1 MRTIDGGSGLSL
13 DIPVDF
19 DTAQMAQ
26 GLRVFSPKKERS
38 RSPLY
43 IMITVETEKP
53 SWPGTKNKRV
63 AGRSI
68 VYETHEEEGGSGGT
82 AVRLRAWVESGGR
95 FIVLNSMVQPD
106 SGGDDQ
112 FHAEWAILPTLRWV
126 PPK

>member
-1 MRTIDGGSGLSL
+1 MRTIDAGSGLSL

-19 DTAQMAQ
+19 DTTQMAQ

-38 RSPLY
+38 RSPLF
-43 IMITVETEKP
+43 IIITVETKKP
-53 SWPGTKNKRV
+53 SWPGTKTRWV

-68 VYETHEEEGGSGGT
+68 VYETHEEEAGSGGT

-95 FIVLNSMVQPD
+95 FIVLDSHVQPD
-106 SGGDDQ
+106 SGGDDD
-112 FHAEWAILPTLRWV
+112 FHAEWAILPSLRWA